1 MQNLHL
7 HIPEGKFFPLA
18 RIHFLHAALRALF
31 TSWCVSAKNALLV
44 SALSAFLVSANFA
57 RDS

>member
-1 MQNLHL
+1 MHILHS
-7 HIPEGKFFPLA
+7 HTPEGKIFLLA
-18 RIHFLHAALRALF
+18 RIHFLHSALHAIF
-31 TSWCVSAKNALLV
+31 SSWDVSAKNALLV